1 MINIE
6 ENKKEFIE
14 TLLATQRP
22 GIEQVIEKIE
32 KWGFFKAPASTIFH
46 LCEEGGLVQHS
57 LNVYHMATKL
67 KSVVVF
73 EKPELE
79 SRLPDDQIAI
89 AALLHDICKSDV
101 YKPAI
106 KRKKLPNGT
115 WIDAAGYDVDYSGFP
130 MGHGEKSVIMLLR
143 FGFNLTPD
151 EMLAI
156 RWHMGPWDLPF
167 QSNEEK
173 SSLNAAKDKCPL
185 LSLIMAADGLAA
197 SLIET
202 DFNKA

>member
-1 MINIE
+1 MINLE
-6 ENKKEFIE
+6 ENKKEYVE
-14 TLLATQRP
+14 ALLATNRP

-32 KWGFFKAPASTIFH
+32 KWGFFKAPASAGFH
-46 LCEEGGLVQHS
+46 LNEEGGLVQHS
-57 LNVYHMATKL
+57 LNVYNMAMKL

-79 SRLPDDQIAI
+79 DKLKDDQIAI

-101 YKPAI
+101 YKPTT
-106 KRKKLPNGT
+106 KRKKLPNGV
-115 WIDAAGYDVDYSGFP
+115 WVDAPGYDVDYSGFP

-151 EMLAI
+151 EMMAI
-156 RWHMGPWDLPF
+156 RWHMGAWDLPF
-167 QSNEEK
+167 QSAEEK
-173 SSLNAAKDKCPL
+173 NSLNAAKDKCPL
-185 LSLIMAADGLAA
+185 LSLIQAADGLAA

-202 DFNKA
+202 TF

>member
-1 MINIE
+1 MINLE
-6 ENKKEFIE
+6 ENKKEYVE
-14 TLLATQRP
+14 ALLATNRP

-32 KWGFFKAPASTIFH
+32 KWGFFKAPASAGFH
-46 LCEEGGLVQHS
+46 LNEEGGLVQHS
-57 LNVYHMATKL
+57 LNVYNMAMKL

-79 SRLPDDQIAI
+79 DKLKDDQIAI

-101 YKPAI
+101 YKPTT
-106 KRKKLPNGT
+106 KRKKLPNGV
-115 WIDAAGYDVDYSGFP
+115 WVDAPGYDVDYSGFP

-151 EMLAI
+151 EMMAI
-156 RWHMGPWDLPF
+156 RWHMGAWDLPF
-167 QSNEEK
+167 QSAEEK
-173 SSLNAAKDKCPL
+173 NSLNAAKDKCPL
-185 LSLIMAADGLAA
+185 LSLIQAADGLAA

-202 DFNKA
+202 TY